1 MVTDVAA
8 RGIDVPLLD
17 NVINF
22 DFPSRPKL
30 FVHRAGRV
38 ARAGR
43 AGLALSLVE
52 PDEVAFLADVCL
64 YLGRTLRLTPSA
76 ENGST
81 ADAASSD
88 DEGDGSM
95 LELGSIPPTMLEL
108 ESEYLESVLSA
119 RPDLAEMAHVA
130 TRATQMYRKTRGAA
144 SKASV
149 SRARALPKA
158 VGIHSRLASGLDMAA
173 EGKRSSLLAELKTFR
188 PGLSSVTGAT
198 AAAGGIS
205 ARRQKRAAPPD
216 EPVSNDVRGG
226 RSVTEI
232 GEGAAGLA
240 DAHAGADA
248 DADAGE
254 PDGGKRRRAS
264 DREGGA
270 KRKGEGSTKKKKTTA
285 DDFRSEFYMSHTK
298 PVDHETTDEAY
309 LRVDS
314 GDTPNRLQRAVMDL
328 IEDEREGISKK
339 RSVVRWDARKKKYV
353 REFLGQV
360 WRSEG
365 EVRRRK

>member
-76 ENGST
+76 ENGAT
-81 ADAASSD
+81 ADGASSD
-88 DEGDGSM
+88 DEGDES
-95 LELGSIPPTMLEL
+95 LVELGSMPPTMLEL
-108 ESEYLESVLSA
+108 ESEYLESVLAA

-205 ARRQKRAAPPD
+205 ARRQKRAATPD
-216 EPVSNDVRGG
+216 EPAGSDVRGG
-226 RSVTEI
+226 RSVTEV
-232 GEGAAGLA
+232 GGGATGLA
-240 DAHAGADA
+240 DAHADA

-360 WRSEG
+360 
-365 EVRRRK
+365 